1 MDKNDFSQMMQ
12 STLGLIGIVTDLQDH
27 QPEQVMD
34 GLMRMTSQL
43 QKAYDSV
50 IEEMRAERRPDEI
63 ISAMMRP
70 NVLATQFHAED
81 LLAVNARAS
90 QNFAPLLGDEGAE
103 LTPEAQ
109 ADVMVWLNVANQ
121 TLVALKLLFQV
132 SRLYGRAPNGKLLAR
147 EPSVSDA

>member
-1 MDKNDFSQMMQ
+1 MDQNDLSQMMQ
-12 STLGLIGIVTDLQDH
+12 STLGLIGIVTDLRDH
-27 QPEQVMD
+27 EPEQVMD

-50 IEEMRAERRPDEI
+50 VEEMRTKRRPDEI
-63 ISAMMRP
+63 IGSMMRP
-70 NVLATQFHAED
+70 NVLAAQFHAED

-90 QNFAPLLGDEGAE
+90 RNFAPLLGDDKAK

-109 ADVMVWLNVANQ
+109 ADVMVWLSVANQ
-121 TLVALKLLFQV
+121 TLIALKLLFQV

-147 EPSVSDA
+147 SPSASDA